1 MINKK
6 WVNSVQFPLG
16 KGDGEG
22 NIDPTAANLQL
33 SQVNPHTHTNR
44 QPSHAHQPKGIW
56 HLFMDFMHVLD
67 QIRRQNVWQ

>member
-1 MINKK
+1 MGQLSLIN
-6 WVNSVQFPLG
+6 S

-44 QPSHAHQPKGIW
+44 KEYGIFLW
-56 HLFMDFMHVLD
+56 ILCMY
-67 QIRRQNVWQ
+67 